1 MKLPS
6 LTPRQP
12 NKRFEFTP
20 RYYDPIKED
29 IKNRT
34 DLIRRELQG
43 EHTDLD
49 TESPTYGLRI
59 KGAYSRRATPAS
71 SNNSGAL
78 RLLIIAILGLF
89 CYAYFTSNNIAFIV
103 LFLILGLY
111 FWARKKGLLEKS
123 DH

>member
-6 LTPRQP
+6 LLPRQS
-12 NKRFEFTP
+12 NKRFEFSP
-20 RYYDPIKED
+20 RYYDPVKED

-34 DLIRRELQG
+34 EMIRRELQG
-43 EHTDLD
+43 SEVDLD
-49 TESPTYGLRI
+49 EESPTYGLRI

-71 SNNSGAL
+71 ANNAGAL
-78 RLLIIAILGLF
+78 RLLIIVVLGLF
-89 CYAYFTSNNIAFIV
+89 FYAYFTSNNIAFIV